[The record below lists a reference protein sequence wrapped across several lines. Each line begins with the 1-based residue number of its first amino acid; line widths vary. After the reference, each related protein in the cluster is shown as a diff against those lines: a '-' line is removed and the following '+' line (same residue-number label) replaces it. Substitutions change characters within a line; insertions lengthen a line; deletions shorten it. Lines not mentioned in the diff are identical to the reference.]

1 MTNILLLV
9 LGLMI
14 GLIIQGL
21 IDFKALDD
29 LEQDVDDLEDQVMD
43 FLQRQQDKE

>member
-14 GLIIQGL
+14 GLIIQAML
-21 IDFKALDD
+21 DIKAMND
-29 LEQDVDDLEDQVMD
+29 LEQDIDDLEDQVMD